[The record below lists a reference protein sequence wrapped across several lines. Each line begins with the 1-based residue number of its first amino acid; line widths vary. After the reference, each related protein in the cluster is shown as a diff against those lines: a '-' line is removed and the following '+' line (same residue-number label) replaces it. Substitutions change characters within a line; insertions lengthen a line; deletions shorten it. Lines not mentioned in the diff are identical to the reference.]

1 MKFMTSALGANKF
14 CVNTVNIGAVLIRYF
29 KQLNMQGDV
38 EQESL
43 YHNCETYGQMVRGF
57 DLRFVMY
64 LICIFSLK
72 SFSTTRHITVKTD
85 CQYNQGGLYQNLF
98 SL

>member
-1 MKFMTSALGANKF
+1 M

-43 YHNCETYGQMVRGF
+43 YHKCETYGHMVRGS
-57 DLRFVMY
+57 DLRFVIYM
-64 LICIFSLK
+64 
-72 SFSTTRHITVKTD
+72 
-85 CQYNQGGLYQNLF
+85 
-98 SL
+98 